1 MVGARDEAVAVHI
14 AGQRHRQN
22 RQLADWI
29 APDSFAGK
37 LELEVSDAE
46 IAQRFAARQ
55 AQQAA
60 TPKCPSIRIDTALA
74 TMMNRMT
81 TSTPA
86 RYQGVFPVVPTTF
99 QENGEL
105 DLASQKR
112 CGDFMIDA
120 GSNGLCILANFS
132 EQFLLSDDE
141 RELLT
146 RTILEHVAGRV
157 PVIVTTTHFSTQ
169 VCAQRSRRA
178 QEQGAAMVM
187 VMPPYHGATFRV
199 SEEKIVEFYAGVSD
213 AIDIPI
219 MIQDAPAAGT
229 PMSAALL
236 ARMAKEI
243 AQVAYFKIET
253 AGAASKLRELIRLG
267 GDAIEGPWDGEEAIT
282 LLADLDAGAT
292 GAMTG
297 GGYPDGIRLIMDA
310 YAAGRR
316 EDAMNLYQQ
325 WLPLIN
331 FENRQG
337 GILSAKALMKA
348 GGVIACEAPR
358 HPWPA
363 MHPAVRAGL
372 LEVARRLNP
381 MVLRWGK

>member
-1 MVGARDEAVAVHI
+1 MI
-14 AGQRHRQN
+14 
-22 RQLADWI
+22 
-29 APDSFAGK
+29 S
-37 LELEVSDAE
+37 
-46 IAQRFAARQ
+46 
-55 AQQAA
+55 
-60 TPKCPSIRIDTALA
+60 PS
-74 TMMNRMT
+74 NV
-81 TSTPA
+81 
-86 RYQGVFPVVPTTF
+86 RYKGVFPVVPTTF
-99 QENGEL
+99 TESGEL
-105 DLASQKR
+105 DLQSQKR
-112 CGDFMIDA
+112 CVDFMIDA

-141 RELLT
+141 REVLT
-146 RTILEHVAGRV
+146 KTILEHVDGRV

-178 QEQGAAMVM
+178 QDQGAAMVM

-199 SEEKIVEFYAGVSD
+199 PEEKIYEFYTGLSD

-219 MIQDAPAAGT
+219 MIQDAPASGT
-229 PMSAALL
+229 VLSAAFL

-243 AQVAYFKIET
+243 KQVSYFKIET

-282 LLADLDAGAT
+282 LMPDLDAGAT

-297 GGYPDGIRLIMDA
+297 GAYPDGIRLIVDA

-316 EDAMNLYQQ
+316 EAAITLYQQ

-331 FENRQG
+331 YENRQG
-337 GILSAKALMKA
+337 GILSAKALMKE

-358 HPWPA
+358 HPWPP
-363 MHPAVRAGL
+363 MHPATRAGL
-372 LEVARRLNP
+372 IEAAQRLDP